1 MIEVESPASYED
13 LSGLRVEQQVLP
25 NGRNFLHVQGR
36 LLGKEARVEGVYR
49 EKGVTELAVLEPPV
63 AVFVVTGDIEKEV
76 AWLDGQ
82 GEEVEEAV

>member
-1 MIEVESPASYED
+1 
-13 LSGLRVEQQVLP
+13 
-25 NGRNFLHVQGR
+25 VQGR